1 MLTIENIVNQAL
13 GTGLLSSQKEYAINL
28 LLLRRQFTSEE
39 VSLLHKL
46 LKKLEKGEVSRSPT
60 TLAPIFTYRLIQIR
74 QEKHTVDR
82 SVA

>member
-1 MLTIENIVNQAL
+1 MLTIENIVNQTL
-13 GTGLLSSQKEYAINL
+13 RTGFLSAQKEYAINL
-28 LLLRRQFTSEE
+28 LLLRKQFTSEE

-46 LKKLEKGEVSRSPT
+46 LKKVENGEVSRALT

-74 QEKHTVDR
+74 EASHTIDR